1 VFTRRITFCPRH
13 PNILLRKEHDMNS
26 VFITPNDCPGPDD
39 SASIQNAVDRAHETG
54 LNLVLIP
61 RINERTG
68 KPLWRIARDILLPS
82 DMTVL
87 LVNCRLE
94 MEDDVYSGFFR
105 NTNFTKPETRT
116 PEGRQYNITIKGI
129 GKAVLDG
136 GKANDLCEAVSCKDG
151 HPHVM
156 NNTPIL
162 FVNVEGFVIDN
173 ICITNQRYWGMRF
186 EYCSRGRITNYFTCV
201 ANDRRNQDG
210 LNLRNGCH
218 DILIENV
225 MGQTGDDLIAFS
237 AIDVTRKDR
246 WNLVVEG
253 EDPSIHDITVRNVS
267 GAAVGHPLIAMRCAN
282 GAKLYNILI
291 ENAKDIPF
299 FAPVQLSRAGKQPY
313 PRYGIVRIGGNGY
326 STYRT
331 SVMGEICNI
340 TVRDIT
346 SCHSRTAVIVN
357 AMLRD
362 IKLYNINGSGTCRS
376 LLSIGPDYWE
386 QEKKTGVTIENMLL
400 DGAHLQKD
408 KKGGTILDFSIL
420 REGDYIKDLH
430 VQNVFAENTASLAD
444 ICDIC
449 TTCDIRAE
457 HIVSNLP
464 EGTQIRTVK
473 EEESE
478 WYDKE
483 NYYAL
488 PAEAE

>member
-1 VFTRRITFCPRH
+1 
-13 PNILLRKEHDMNS
+13 MNTL
-26 VFITPNDCPGPDD
+26 FISSNDYPGKDD
-39 SASIQNAVDRAHETG
+39 SASIQNAVDKAHETS
-54 LNLVLIP
+54 LNMVVIP
-61 RINERTG
+61 RINQRTG
-68 KPLWRIARDILLPS
+68 KPVWTITRDILLPS

-94 MEDDVYSGFFR
+94 MADNVYSGFFR
-105 NTNFTKPETRT
+105 NSNFPNPESRNAA
-116 PEGRQYNITIKGI
+116 GKQFHITIQGI

-136 GKANDLCEAVSCKDG
+136 GKANDLNESTSCKDG

-156 NNTPIL
+156 ANTPIL

-237 AIDVTRKDR
+237 AIDTTRKDQ
-246 WNLVVEG
+246 WNLIVAE

-299 FAPVQLSRAGKQPY
+299 FAPIALCHNGKRGY

-326 STYRT
+326 STFRT
-331 SVMGEICNI
+331 SVMGEIYNI
-340 TVRDIT
+340 TVRDVHAT
-346 SCHSRTAVIVN
+346 HSRSAIIAN
-357 AMLRD
+357 SQLRN
-362 IKLYNINGSGTCRS
+362 INLYNINGDGECRS
-376 LLSIGPDYWE
+376 IISIGPDCWE
-386 QEKKTGVTIENMLL
+386 QEKKTGVTIENMVL
-400 DGAHLQKD
+400 DGCRLTMSQ
-408 KKGGTILDFSIL
+408 KGGTILDFSIM
-420 REGDYIKDLH
+420 RQGDYIKELH
-430 VQNVFAENTASLAD
+430 VSNAFLENTASLAD

-449 TTCDIRAE
+449 TNWDIKAE
-457 HIVSNLP
+457 NIISNSLTGK
-464 EGTQIRTVK
+464 EIRIVK
-473 EEESE
+473 EEDSE
-478 WYDKE
+478 WYDKG

-488 PAEAE
+488 PTANN